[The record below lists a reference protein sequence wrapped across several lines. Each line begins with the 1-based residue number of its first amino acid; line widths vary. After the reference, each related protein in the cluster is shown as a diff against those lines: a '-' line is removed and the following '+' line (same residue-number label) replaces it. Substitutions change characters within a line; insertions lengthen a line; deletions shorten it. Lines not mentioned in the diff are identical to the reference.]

1 METLQSQFIQIA
13 TPSKPLT
20 LLNGE
25 MLSEVT
31 LAYETYGELNA
42 AKDNAILLFHALS
55 GSQHAAGL
63 NASVPE
69 AGPGGRFWTEDCQ
82 IGWWHDFVGPGKA
95 LDTSRFFVVCA
106 NYLGGCYGSTGP
118 SSIDPSTGEPYGSRF
133 PSIAVRDIVD
143 SQARLLDALG
153 IDRVHAVVGG
163 SMGGMNCLAF
173 AARYPKRVSVVIPMA
188 TSFYATTLH
197 RINNFEQ
204 ICAIECDVHFN
215 GGDYYQGSYP
225 EQGLALARMI
235 AHKNYVSLSTMEDRA
250 RDEVIQPSVDWFQ
263 RYRFSQPIESYLL
276 HQGLKFVRRF
286 DANTY
291 LRLCEAWLQFDLL
304 EASGQPDLSQMLEAC
319 AHQKYMI
326 FSVDSD
332 VCFYPEEQAQMTRML
347 KEHGLECRHITI
359 HSEKGHDAFLLEAAL
374 LEPHIRH
381 SLETAW

>member
-1 METLQSQFIQIA
+1 M
-13 TPSKPLT
+13 
-20 LLNGE
+20 
-25 MLSEVT
+25 
-31 LAYETYGELNA
+31 
-42 AKDNAILLFHALS
+42 
-55 GSQHAAGL
+55 
-63 NASVPE
+63 
-69 AGPGGRFWTEDCQ
+69 
-82 IGWWHDFVGPGKA
+82 
-95 LDTSRFFVVCA
+95 
-106 NYLGGCYGSTGP
+106 
-118 SSIDPSTGEPYGSRF
+118 
-133 PSIAVRDIVD
+133 RDIVD

-359 HSEKGHDAFLLEAAL
+359 HSEKGHDAFLLEADL

>member
-13 TPSKPLT
+13 TPSKPLA

-25 MLSEVT
+25 TLSKVT

-63 NASVPE
+63 NESVAE

-95 LDTSRFFVVCA
+95 LDTRRFFVVCA

-173 AARYPKRVSVVIPMA
+173 AARYPNRVSVVIPMA

-215 GGDYYQGSYP
+215 GGDYYQGFYP

-235 AHKNYVSLSTMEDRA
+235 AHKNYVSLSTMEDRT

-304 EASGQPDLSQMLEAC
+304 EASEQPHLSLMMEAC
-319 AHQKYMI
+319 EHQKYMI

-332 VCFYPEEQAQMTRML
+332 VCFYPEEQAQMARML

-359 HSEKGHDAFLLEAAL
+359 HSEKGHDAFLLEADL

-381 SLETAW
+381 SLETTW